1 MGIGVQGEAGG
12 EIAEHTADGFDVNTV
27 LESDGGEGMAEI
39 VEPDLRYGGD
49 RGTGPSEYLHAPEH
63 A

>member
-39 VEPDLRYGGD
+39 VEPALRN
-49 RGTGPSEYLHAPEH
+49 TCTLQNTLEH
-63 A
+63 IDEIT